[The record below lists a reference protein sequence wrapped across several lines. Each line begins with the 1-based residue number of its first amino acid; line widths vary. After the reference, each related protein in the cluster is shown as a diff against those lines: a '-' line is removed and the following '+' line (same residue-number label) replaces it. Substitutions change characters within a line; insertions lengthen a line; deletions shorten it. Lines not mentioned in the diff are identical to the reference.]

1 MFTFVNKFVTVDFK
15 TLFQTHREE
24 KLFGRYITNKHI
36 EPLLE
41 QLSTDFK
48 ISKAGLSVNLLPI
61 YTIEVGKGTNKIF
74 MWSQMHG
81 NESTTTKALFDFVN
95 LLNSDTSFAKEL
107 KENFHFMII
116 PIANPDGAAAYTRV
130 NANEVDLNRD
140 AFTLTQPESKLLRN
154 TYANFRPDFCFNL
167 HDQRTIFGAGSSG
180 KPATVS
186 FLAPAYN
193 EEREIN
199 TVREKAISVIVAM
212 NTELQ
217 KYIPGQIGRFDDSFN
232 INCIGDRFQSLE
244 TPTILFEAGHFP
256 DDYEREVTREYVFI
270 AYLVALLTISKSEHL
285 NNKTTE
291 YFEIPQN
298 MVLFFD
304 FIYKNIK
311 IDAADNQ
318 KITNFAAQYKE
329 TLKNDKII
337 FEAYIAEIGTLLE
350 YFGHVEYDFKNKSI
364 RNQEGNIPV
373 INDKADFLVGN
384 EQKIVNG
391 LLKK

>member
-1 MFTFVNKFVTVDFK
+1 MFTFVNKIITVDFK
-15 TLFQTHREE
+15 TLFQTYREE

-41 QLSTDFK
+41 QLSSDFK
-48 ISKAGLSVNLLPI
+48 IAKAGLSVNLLPI
-61 YTIEVGKGTNKIF
+61 YTIEVGKGTHKIY

-81 NESTTTKALFDFVN
+81 NESTTTKALFDFIK
-95 LLNSDTSFAKEL
+95 LLNSDTLFAKEL
-107 KENFHFMII
+107 KETFHFMII
-116 PIANPDGAAAYTRV
+116 PIANPDGAAAYTRI
-130 NANEVDLNRD
+130 NTNEVDLNRD
-140 AFTLTQPESKLLRN
+140 AFALTQPESQLLRS
-154 TYANFRPDFCFNL
+154 TYDNFRPDFCFNL

-199 TVREKAISVIVAM
+199 VVREKAISVIAAM

-217 KYIPGQIGRFDDSFN
+217 KHIPGQVGRFDDSFN

-256 DDYEREVTREYVFI
+256 GDYEREVTREYVFI
-270 AYLVALLTISKSEHL
+270 AYLVALLTISKSEHV

-337 FEAYIAEIGTLLE
+337 FEAYIAEIGTLSD
-350 YFGHVEYDFKNKSI
+350 YFGHIEYDFKNESI
-364 RNQEGNIPV
+364 RNNEGNFPV

-384 EQKIVNG
+384 EQEIVNG